1 MLFFNAFGANGVGIL
16 YTDYLKKLGGKA
28 DSKYP
33 FNFKDLGLSKNVGMV
48 YAYSS
53 APEGDGVLNPH
64 NVTENL

>member
-1 MLFFNAFGANGVGIL
+1 MLFFNASGANGVGIL
-16 YTDYLKKLGGKA
+16 YTDRPKKLGGEA

-33 FNFKDLGLSKNVGMV
+33 FNFNDLGLSKNVGMV

-53 APEGDGVLNPH
+53 ALEGDGVLNPH

>member
-1 MLFFNAFGANGVGIL
+1 MLFSNASWAKDVGIL
-16 YTDYLKKLGGKA
+16 YTDRPKKLGGEA

-33 FNFKDLGLSKNVGMV
+33 FNFSDLGLSKNVGMV

-53 APEGDGVLNPH
+53 APEGDGSLNPH